1 MQPSSTGSMRAITE
15 GTFILRIDDT
25 DRERSTAAYEEDI
38 LDSLRWLGLDWG
50 EGVGV
55 GGPHGDYRQSSRYER
70 YQQAAADLVASGAA
84 YYDNRSPDEL
94 EALRRRAEEEHLHP
108 GHYIRRP
115 ENVGRRG
122 CGEAFGPTGPT
133 RGLRGP
139 GPGRDQLRSA

>member
-1 MQPSSTGSMRAITE
+1 MTVRVRVAPSPTGHLHVGTARAALFNWLYARHHG

-38 LDSLRWLGLDWG
+38 LDSLRWLGLYWD
-50 EGVGV
+50 EGGGV

-70 YQQAAADLVASGAA
+70 YQQVAADLVASGAA

-115 ENVGRRG
+115 EKAVAEGAVR
-122 CGEAFGPTGPT
+122 
-133 RGLRGP
+133 L
-139 GPGRDQLRSA
+139 